1 MTPRTSSKTSKT
13 ANRVAWL
20 RARIPAAAVYAAGGA
35 VAYGLKAFF
44 SGANA
49 DDLRWVLA
57 PTCWLAEGITGT
69 VFTHEAGAGFISHT
83 NHIVVGPACSGLNFL
98 IVCFAALF
106 FSFARRLHR
115 PWERVAWLLASL
127 ALAYTATIATNALR
141 VTLAVNL
148 FRLNIYGEILTAARV
163 HRLMGTVLYCASLV
177 AVHRLVENRF
187 AAQPALARRHRGA
200 CPRFAGTLHTPTF
213 TPCHQPLAPAARRLA
228 RLRLSPFIWYIG
240 VAVII
245 PLGRR
250 SPRGLDGRFAEHAAT
265 VVGTVL
271 LLIGLAVVA
280 RTLADRLQSKRS
292 EG

>member
-1 MTPRTSSKTSKT
+1 MSQT

-57 PTCWLAEGITGT
+57 PTCWLAGGITGT
-69 VFTHEAGAGFISHT
+69 AFTDEAGAGFISHAD
-83 NHIVVGPACSGLNFL
+83 HIVVGPACAGLNFL

-106 FSFARRLHR
+106 FSFARRLRR

-141 VTLAVNL
+141 VALAVHL
-148 FRLNIYGEILTAARV
+148 FQLNIYGELLTPVRL

-177 AVHRLVENRF
+177 ALHRLVENRF
-187 AAQPALARRHRGA
+187 AAQPSYGDSFLARRHR
-200 CPRFAGTLHTPTF
+200 
-213 TPCHQPLAPAARRLA
+213 AP
-228 RLRLSPFIWYIG
+228 LRLSPFIWYVG
-240 VAVII
+240 VAIVI

-271 LLIGLAVVA
+271 LLAGLAVVA